1 MPGKR
6 PYRLGKR
13 KAAVNATKRRIVEAA
28 SLEYQEN
35 GVEETS
41 MQAVARR
48 AEVAPGTVLY
58 HHPTPESL
66 ADAVVE
72 SWMESIEPPTPDAID
87 EEAPLAERVTA
98 LTRELFR
105 LYERTDHLYRV
116 YQQSPDHPSIQRA
129 SQWWFENVQ
138 AMLVRALGNRGEDP
152 EAVQVVS
159 VLVNPGFRGTLISTG
174 IAAERTTEIAA
185 QLAIDWL
192 ERQKP

>member
-13 KAAVNATKRRIVEAA
+13 KAAVDETKRRIIESAT
-28 SLEYQEN
+28 LEYQEN
-35 GVEETS
+35 GIEETS

-58 HHPTPESL
+58 HYPTPESL
-66 ADAVVE
+66 AEAVVE
-72 SWMESIEPPTPDAID
+72 SWLESMEPPTPEAID
-87 EEAPLAERVTA
+87 EESPLDERVA
-98 LTRELFR
+98 QLTRELFR
-105 LYERTDHLYRV
+105 LYERTGHLYRV
-116 YQQSPDHPSIQRA
+116 YQQSPDHPSIQKA
-129 SQWWFENVQ
+129 SRWWFENVQ
-138 AMLVRALGNRGEDP
+138 AMLLRALGDRAEDP

-174 IAAERTTEIAA
+174 VPADRATEIAA

-192 ERQKP
+192 DRRES

>member
-13 KAAVNATKRRIVEAA
+13 KAAVDETKRRIIEAA
-28 SLEYQEN
+28 TLEYQEN

-58 HHPTPESL
+58 HYPTPEKL

-72 SWMESIEPPTPDAID
+72 SWLETMEPPTPAAID
-87 EEAPLAERVTA
+87 EEAPLPERVTA

-105 LYERTDHLYRV
+105 LYERTGHLYRV
-116 YQQSPDHPSIQRA
+116 YQQSPDHPSIRQA
-129 SQWWFENVQ
+129 SQWWFQNVQ
-138 AMLVRALGNRGEDP
+138 AMLLRALGDRAEDP

-159 VLVNPGFRGTLISTG
+159 VLVNPGFRGTLMSTG
-174 IAAERTTEIAA
+174 IAADRTTEIAT

-192 ERQKP
+192 ERQEA

>member
-1 MPGKR
+1 MAGKR

-13 KAAVNATKRRIVEAA
+13 KAAVEETKRRIIEAA

-48 AEVAPGTVLY
+48 ADVAPGTVLY
-58 HHPTPESL
+58 HYPTPEDL
-66 ADAVVE
+66 AEAVVE
-72 SWMESIEPPTPDAID
+72 SWIETMEPPTPEAI
-87 EEAPLAERVTA
+87 EEDAPLAERVTA

-105 LYERTDHLYRV
+105 LYERTGHLYRV
-116 YQQSPDHPSIQRA
+116 YQKSPGHPSIQQA
-129 SQWWFENVQ
+129 SEWWFQNVQ
-138 AMLVRALGNRGEDP
+138 AMLLRALGDYSEVP

-192 ERQKP
+192 ERQES

>member
-13 KAAVNATKRRIVEAA
+13 KAAVDETKRRIIEAA
-28 SLEYQEN
+28 SLEYQES
-35 GVEETS
+35 GVEDTS

-58 HHPTPESL
+58 HYPTPDSL
-66 ADAVVE
+66 AEAVVE
-72 SWMESIEPPTPDAID
+72 SWLESMEPPTPEAID
-87 EEAPLAERVTA
+87 DEAPLEERLA
-98 LTRELFR
+98 QLTRELFR
-105 LYERTDHLYRV
+105 LYERTGHLYRV
-116 YQQSPDHPSIQRA
+116 YQQSPDHPSIQKA
-129 SQWWFENVQ
+129 SGWWFENVQ
-138 AMLVRALGNRGEDP
+138 AMLVRALGDHARDP

-174 IAAERTTEIAA
+174 ISPERATEVAA

-192 ERQKP
+192 ERPRP

>member
-13 KAAVNATKRRIVEAA
+13 KASVEETKRRVIEAA
-28 SLEYQEN
+28 SLEYQEH

-58 HHPTPESL
+58 HYPTPESL

-72 SWMESIEPPTPDAID
+72 SWLESMEPPTPEAID
-87 EEAPLAERVTA
+87 EEAPLAERVSA

-105 LYERTDHLYRV
+105 LYERTGHLYRV
-116 YQQSPDHPSIQRA
+116 YQQSPEHPSIQQA
-129 SQWWFENVQ
+129 SRWWFENVQ
-138 AMLVRALGNRGEDP
+138 AMLMRALGDHAEDP

-174 IAAERTTEIAA
+174 IAPERATEVAA
-185 QLAIDWL
+185 QLALDWL
-192 ERQKP
+192 ERQES

>member
-1 MPGKR
+1 MAGKR

-13 KAAVNATKRRIVEAA
+13 KAAVEETKRRIIEAA
-28 SLEYQEN
+28 TLEYQEN

-58 HHPTPESL
+58 HYPTPENL
-66 ADAVVE
+66 AEAVVE
-72 SWMESIEPPTPDAID
+72 SWLETMEPPTPEAID
-87 EEAPLAERVTA
+87 EDAPLPERLTA

-105 LYERTDHLYRV
+105 LYERTGHLYRV
-116 YQQSPDHPSIQRA
+116 YQQSPDHPSIRQA
-129 SQWWFENVQ
+129 SQWWFQNVQ
-138 AMLVRALGNRGEDP
+138 AMLLRALGDRAEDP

-159 VLVNPGFRGTLISTG
+159 VLVNPGFRGTLMSTG
-174 IAAERTTEIAA
+174 IAADRTTEIAT

-192 ERQKP
+192 ERQEA

>member
-1 MPGKR
+1 MSGKR

-13 KAAVNATKRRIVEAA
+13 KAAVDETKRRIVEAA

-41 MQAVARR
+41 MQAVARS

-58 HHPTPESL
+58 HYPSPESL
-66 ADAVVE
+66 AEAVVD
-72 SWMESIEPPTPDAID
+72 SWVKSMEPPTPDAID

-98 LTRELFR
+98 LTRELFC
-105 LYERTDHLYRV
+105 LYERTGHLYRV

-129 SQWWFENVQ
+129 GQWWFENVQ
-138 AMLVRALGNRGEDP
+138 MMLLRALGDRAEDP

-174 IAAERTTEIAA
+174 VAAERTTEIAA